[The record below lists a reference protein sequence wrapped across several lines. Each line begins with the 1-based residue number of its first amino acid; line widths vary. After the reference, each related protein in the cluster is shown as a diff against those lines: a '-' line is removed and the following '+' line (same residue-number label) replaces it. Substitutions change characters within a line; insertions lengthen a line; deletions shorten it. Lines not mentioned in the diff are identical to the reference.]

1 MPGAAAD
8 DAKDMASTRPRRHSR
23 RLATAAVMLAFACI
37 LMLLL
42 LDGAIYRAT
51 QGAEIGL
58 YATILVL
65 FAGVSLAGASC
76 YLALTSLLRARRGL
90 DNVIPAG
97 QLVAARKER
106 TKGQKRAA

>member
-1 MPGAAAD
+1 
-8 DAKDMASTRPRRHSR
+8 
-23 RLATAAVMLAFACI
+23 MLVSACM

-58 YATILVL
+58 YATIVVL
-65 FAGVSLAGASC
+65 FVGILLAGSSC

-90 DNVIPAG
+90 DNVIPAEP
-97 QLVAARKER
+97 LVAARKER